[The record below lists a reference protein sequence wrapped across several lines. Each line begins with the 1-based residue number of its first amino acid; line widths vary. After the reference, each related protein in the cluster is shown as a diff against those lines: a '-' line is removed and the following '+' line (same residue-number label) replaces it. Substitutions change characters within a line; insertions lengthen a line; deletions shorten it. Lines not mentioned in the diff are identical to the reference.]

1 MDVGC
6 LAVSSHA
13 RKIHRK
19 TPSDIAGRSS
29 FNLPTEISSLTI
41 IMIANLR
48 AAIAATDFCEQF
60 EVTGTVCMG
69 AEDHAV
75 R

>member
-1 MDVGC
+1 
-6 LAVSSHA
+6 
-13 RKIHRK
+13 
-19 TPSDIAGRSS
+19 
-29 FNLPTEISSLTI
+29 
-41 IMIANLR
+41 MIANLR